1 MCQIEGC
8 WMSPG
13 LTRQQ
18 RIWKELPSPMYLEW
32 TVQAECVKSACHVE
46 QECTGGV
53 SQRSVLPPKYKTLVL
68 APFYL
73 IPEFRL

>member
-1 MCQIEGC
+1 
-8 WMSPG
+8 
-13 LTRQQ
+13 
-18 RIWKELPSPMYLEW
+18 MYLEW
-32 TVQAECVKSACHVE
+32 TVQAERVKSACHVE